1 MPFRDFSALSDAEAA
16 EYLSA
21 YVTEGP
27 ARVNWLKRFVTDQGG
42 PPTAALDGSVG
53 SLRPLWEWFVAWH
66 DRGGGAGTTD
76 EHPSWYLPDPPELAG
91 QRLTPAELM
100 VVDGLTHY
108 VVECIQRLAPKAEW
122 GIGKLPKRLRYI
134 HQNQPVLK
142 QLPGGEEL
150 NPRHAVYGL
159 AFNMALR
166 GKQRDPDSLEFL
178 CRHAV
183 EPTHQ

>member
-1 MPFRDFSALSDAEAA
+1 MPIRDFSALSDVEAA
-16 EYLSA
+16 DYLSA
-21 YVTEGP
+21 YLAEGP
-27 ARVNWLKRFVTDQGG
+27 TRVTWLKRFVADQGG
-42 PPTAALDGSVG
+42 PPAEALEGSVR
-53 SLRPLWEWFVAWH
+53 SLRPLWEWFVTWH
-66 DRGGGAGTTD
+66 DHGGGADTTQ

-122 GIGKLPKRLRYI
+122 GIGKLPKRLRYV

-142 QLPGGEEL
+142 LPGKEL
-150 NPRHAVYGL
+150 NPRHAVYGM

-166 GKQRDPDSLEFL
+166 GKQRDPDSLELL

-183 EPTHQ
+183 EPTGQ